1 MGLSRG
7 MENHRSRWCQ
17 QFRHSWM
24 WHLTERETKQGML
37 ANTLAT
43 KGTHF
48 VFSGI
53 SHRLTQNLLHL
64 LFTVIHQGVLCL
76 HVVALGYL
84 WAECFVQ
91 MVRVDHMLPT
101 SVGFFYE
108 NQVTDLLILRV
119 MVSCFLLLEILGKHL
134 KYKWANWQI
143 LLWRKIASE
152 KSSKG
157 FLAYRELFWQTFAR
171 KLDFL

>member
-37 ANTLAT
+37 ANTLAI
-43 KGTHF
+43 KGTYF

-101 SVGFFYE
+101 SVGVFLWESSYWSSDTQGHGILFPFAGDTWKALKI
-108 NQVTDLLILRV
+108 QMSKLTDFTVEKNSLRKVIKRIL
-119 MVSCFLLLEILGKHL
+119 SL
-134 KYKWANWQI
+134 
-143 LLWRKIASE
+143 
-152 KSSKG
+152 
-157 FLAYRELFWQTFAR
+157 
-171 KLDFL
+171 